1 MARFLGAKK
10 LSLHGLTVT
19 TLAAISLLL
28 GAAALVGCQGGEKFP
43 AKPILF
49 VVPYAPGGGTDI
61 IVRTFDKLATETKA
75 LPQPMVIENKA
86 GGSGIVGKSYAKE
99 KPADG
104 YTLMAADDS
113 TTYTYLTGNTPW
125 EYDDFTF
132 IANIDRDYNMIIVK
146 ADSPYKTMKDLVAAA
161 KAKPKSLKMAGTG
174 VGQVDNIHTVLLEK
188 NGGGA
193 YTYVSFDSGGQ
204 VITNILG
211 GQVDAALANP
221 SEAFEQ
227 MRAGKVRALG
237 ISSADRTAVS
247 DPTFKDI
254 PTWKESG
261 VDLVAA
267 QWRGIAGPPGMKKD
281 QLDFLTSAVKK
292 VTDSP
297 QWKEQYIDK
306 FMQVQ
311 TFVAGEDFKK
321 EVQKEVATFK
331 PVFEELGLYKA
342 RQK

>member
-1 MARFLGAKK
+1 MARFLGAKR
-10 LSLHGLTVT
+10 LNLHGLTVT

-28 GAAALVGCQGGEKFP
+28 GAAALVGCQGGEKYP

-61 IVRTFDKLATETKA
+61 IVRTFDKIATEIKA

-146 ADSPYKTMKDLVAAA
+146 ADSPYQTMKDLVAAA
-161 KAKPKSLKMAGTG
+161 KAKPKALKMAGTG
-174 VGQVDNIHTVLLEK
+174 VGQVDNIHAVLLEK

-204 VITNILG
+204 VMTNILG

-227 MRAGKVRALG
+227 IRAGKVRALG
-237 ISSADRTAVS
+237 ISAPDRTAVS
-247 DPTFKDI
+247 SPMFKDI

-267 QWRGIAGPPGMKKD
+267 QWRGIAGPPGIKKE
-281 QLDFLTSAVKK
+281 QLDFLIAAVKK

-331 PVFEELGLYKA
+331 PVFEELGLYKP

>member
-1 MARFLGAKK
+1 MRSIFGLFRLRTRHLGMVTIAAL
-10 LSLHGLTVT
+10 LSLV
-19 TLAAISLLL
+19 AVI
-28 GAAALVGCQGGEKFP
+28 ALVGCQGGEKYP

-61 IVRTFDKLATETKA
+61 IVRTFDKIATEIKA
-75 LPQPMVIENKA
+75 LPNPMVIENKA
-86 GGSGIVGKSYAKE
+86 GGSGVVGKSYAKE

-104 YTLMAADDS
+104 YTIMAADDS

-146 ADSPYKTMKDLVAAA
+146 ADSPYKTMQELVSAA

-204 VITNILG
+204 VMTNLLG

-221 SEAFEQ
+221 SEAYEQ
-227 MRAGKVRALG
+227 MRAGKVRSLG
-237 ISSADRTAVS
+237 VSAPDRTAFT
-247 DPTFKDI
+247 DPLFKDV
-254 PTWKESG
+254 PTWKEAG
-261 VDLVAA
+261 VNLVAA
-267 QWRGIAGPPGMKKD
+267 QWRGIAGPPGIKKE

-292 VTDSP
+292 VVDSP
-297 QWKEQYIDK
+297 QWKEQYIKK
-306 FMQVQ
+306 FMQVD
-311 TFVAGEDFKK
+311 TFVAGDDFKK

-331 PVFEELGLYKA
+331 PVFEELKLYKP